1 MLSQARNDVLLTSTF
16 HHGSAGGIARGTAG
30 LRGSSL
36 VLKLVNY
43 ASAPETVAVS
53 ISGLNVASSGT
64 ATVLANADANA
75 QNTLDDPHHVVPS
88 QTAVSTGAQFQLGL
102 EPWSVTVLEIPVR
115 S

>member
-1 MLSQARNDVLLTSTF
+1 MLAQARNDVLLASTYYKE
-16 HHGSAGGIARGTAG
+16 GMSNTKATAG
-30 LRGSSL
+30 LQGSNL
-36 VLKLVNY
+36 VIKIAHY
-43 ASAPETVAVS
+43 AATSEAIAVS
-53 ISGLNVASSGT
+53 IRGLNVASSGT